1 MKKMGIIYGSST
13 GTCESIAQT
22 IAEKLGVASVDV
34 IDASKITTEKV
45 GGYDILLLGTST
57 WGDGELQDDW
67 YDAIKTVKTADLNG
81 KIVAL
86 FGCGDSESYCDTFC
100 DGMGVIY
107 DQLKNSGCTFVG
119 AVPADEYSYSSSIAV
134 IDGKFVEKSNLEL
147 MKDYATTVSHNCN
160 IPLDVHLMVENV
172 EEVADEY
179 IDLAPDRVTFH
190 IEALKDKDRIFNFI
204 QELKENNIKV
214 GIAISPE
221 TQIEELKPY
230 LKYIHMVLVM
240 TVVPGK
246 GGQKIIPETL
256 EKIRSLK
263 KYLEENS
270 IDIDIE
276 ADGGINGETS
286 EDVREAGADILV
298 SGFYVV
304 SAENKRAAVE
314 KIRG

>member
-1 MKKMGIIYGSST
+1 MSEVSV
-13 GTCESIAQT
+13 SI
-22 IAEKLGVASVDV
+22 LSVDKENATHTFYNLETARPEYFH
-34 IDASKITTEKV
+34 IDV
-45 GGYDILLLGTST
+45 
-57 WGDGELQDDW
+57 
-67 YDAIKTVKTADLNG
+67 
-81 KIVAL
+81 
-86 FGCGDSESYCDTFC
+86 
-100 DGMGVIY
+100 M
-107 DQLKNSGCTFVG
+107 
-119 AVPADEYSYSSSIAV
+119 
-134 IDGKFVEKSNLEL
+134 DGKFVENNNLEL
-147 MKDYATTVSHNCN
+147 MKDYATTISHISN

-246 GGQKIIPETL
+246 GGQKIIQETL

>member
-1 MKKMGIIYGSST
+1 MS
-13 GTCESIAQT
+13 EVAVSI
-22 IAEKLGVASVDV
+22 LSVDKENATHTFYNLETARPEYFH
-34 IDASKITTEKV
+34 IDV
-45 GGYDILLLGTST
+45 
-57 WGDGELQDDW
+57 
-67 YDAIKTVKTADLNG
+67 
-81 KIVAL
+81 
-86 FGCGDSESYCDTFC
+86 
-100 DGMGVIY
+100 M
-107 DQLKNSGCTFVG
+107 
-119 AVPADEYSYSSSIAV
+119 
-134 IDGKFVEKSNLEL
+134 DGKFVENNNLEL
-147 MKDYATTVSHNCN
+147 MKDYATTISHISN

-179 IDLAPDRVTFH
+179 IDLAQDRVTFH

>member
-1 MKKMGIIYGSST
+1 MSEVSV
-13 GTCESIAQT
+13 SI
-22 IAEKLGVASVDV
+22 LSVDKEKATHTFYNLETARPEYFH
-34 IDASKITTEKV
+34 IDV
-45 GGYDILLLGTST
+45 
-57 WGDGELQDDW
+57 
-67 YDAIKTVKTADLNG
+67 
-81 KIVAL
+81 
-86 FGCGDSESYCDTFC
+86 
-100 DGMGVIY
+100 M
-107 DQLKNSGCTFVG
+107 
-119 AVPADEYSYSSSIAV
+119 
-134 IDGKFVEKSNLEL
+134 DGKFVENNNLEL
-147 MKDYATTVSHNCN
+147 MKDYATTISHISN